1 MLSQKPMYVVYPVE
15 IEHHWMLRSPKKKWG
30 NIYFFVISTY
40 MVDTYMV
47 GTHSDIITFLI
58 ADHSNLSVGG
68 EWKHS

>member
-1 MLSQKPMYVVYPVE
+1 
-15 IEHHWMLRSPKKKWG
+15 
-30 NIYFFVISTY
+30 

-68 EWKHS
+68 E